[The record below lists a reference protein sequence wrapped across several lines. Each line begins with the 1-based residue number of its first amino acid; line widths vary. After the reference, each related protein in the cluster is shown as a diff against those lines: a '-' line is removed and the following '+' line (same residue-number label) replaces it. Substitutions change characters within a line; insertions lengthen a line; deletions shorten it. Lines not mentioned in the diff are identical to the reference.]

1 VFGIVAVVQDTG
13 GQAPHTEPVDWVRPW
28 ETAQS
33 AAGVGVSGTQAR
45 VVVGTQLIMEVGT
58 EATLPGMVLALR
70 SWPEVHPSTPEVHPS
85 TPEVH
90 PSTPEVDQSMTEVST
105 WAYSVEDAA
114 MAHQ

>member
-33 AAGVGVSGTQAR
+33 AARAGVSGTQAR
-45 VVVGTQLIMEVGT
+45 VVVGTRSIMEVET
-58 EATLPGMVLALR
+58 EATLPGMVLAPR
-70 SWPEVHPSTPEVHPS
+70 SW
-85 TPEVH
+85 PEVH
-90 PSTPEVDQSMTEVST
+90 PSTPEVDQSMIEVST

-114 MAHQ
+114 MVHQ